1 MTLEFLGRAGPLDV
15 RLWLRKI
22 DFIQLYPNGK
32 IFAVEGVQIVY

>member
-1 MTLEFLGRAGPLDV
+1 MRIEFLGRAGSLDD

-32 IFAVEGVQIVY
+32 ILAVERVQIVY